1 MKEMTAT
8 ISLIYSIP
16 ISRIVSLKDDK
27 VFLVQSKKDR
37 FVLKLLPYPAMETAF
52 ITDAMSYLSQND
64 FHDFN
69 ELIPTSKGQLWGRFR
84 EQCTLLTKEIHGRVP
99 SYKKKEDIKAIAAYL
114 GELHR
119 AAAHFFPIHR
129 YDQRIKW
136 GTMIDT
142 MEQSRSDLITFR
154 EKAEAKTDPDEFD
167 ESYLRQCN
175 HYIEETEK
183 AIAEM
188 VQFYP
193 RLSEEKRRFGG
204 FCHHDPA
211 YHNFLIQNN
220 GRVGAFD
227 FDYAIADLCAHD
239 VAALML
245 KVLKTNHWEAA
256 PALHG
261 LSRYLNTNPLDGEE
275 LRFIY
280 WLLVYPYDFHHAAF
294 ARYAEHNRQH
304 RIEKKLFR
312 WEREKEKRAELLRTI
327 QPYLLE
333 GT

>member
-1 MKEMTAT
+1 MKEMTAA
-8 ISLIYSIP
+8 ISLLYSIP

-37 FVLKLLPYPAMETAF
+37 FVLKLLPYPVMETAF
-52 ITDAMSYLSQND
+52 ITDAMGYLSQND

-69 ELIPTSKGQLWGRFR
+69 ELIPTVKGQMWGQFR
-84 EQCTLLTKEIHGRVP
+84 DRCTLLTKELHGRIP
-99 SYKKKEDIKAIAAYL
+99 SYKKKEDIRSIASYL
-114 GELHR
+114 GELHH

-136 GTMIDT
+136 GTMIQT
-142 MEQSRSDLITFR
+142 MKQSRMDMITFR
-154 EKAEAKTDPDEFD
+154 QTTEAKQDPDHFD
-167 ESYLRQCN
+167 SCYLRQCDY
-175 HYIEETEK
+175 YIEETEK
-183 AIAEM
+183 AITEM
-188 VQFYP
+188 IQFYP
-193 RLSEEKRRFGG
+193 QLSENKQRSGG

-211 YHNFLIQNN
+211 YHNFLIRND

-239 VAALML
+239 VASLIL

-261 LSRYLNTNPLDGEE
+261 LKHYLTVHPLSQEE

-294 ARYAEHNRQH
+294 ARYVENNRQH

-312 WEREKEKRAELLRTI
+312 WEREKEKRTELLRTI

-333 GT
+333 GL

>member
-1 MKEMTAT
+1 MKEMIAA
-8 ISLIYSIP
+8 ISLLYSIP
-16 ISRIVSLKDDK
+16 IHRIVSLKDDK

-52 ITDAMSYLSQND
+52 ITDAMSYLSQNG

-69 ELIPTSKGQLWGRFR
+69 ELIPTAKGQLWGRFR
-84 EQCTLLTKEIHGRVP
+84 EQCTLLTKEIHGRIP
-99 SYKKKEDIKAIAAYL
+99 SYKKIEDIRVIAAYL
-114 GELHR
+114 GELHC

-142 MEQSRSDLITFR
+142 MKKSRSDLITFR
-154 EKAEAKTDPDEFD
+154 QRAKEKTEPDHFD
-167 ESYLRQCN
+167 KSYLHQCN
-175 HYIEETEK
+175 YYIEETEK
-183 AIAEM
+183 AIEKM
-188 VQFYP
+188 SQFYP
-193 RLSEEKRRFGG
+193 LLIAEKRRFGG

-256 PALHG
+256 PALHC
-261 LSRYLNTNPLDGEE
+261 LSSYMKTNPLDHEE

-294 ARYAEHNRQH
+294 ARYSEDNRQH

-312 WEREKEKRAELLRTI
+312 WEREKEKREELLRTI
-327 QPYLLE
+327 RPYLLE
-333 GT
+333 EP